1 MFNNWPCFEARFTWL
16 SYQYALTKQLSMLL
30 LGKAA
35 ERNFNG
41 FHDCAKS
48 AEVGY
53 ACISNKKVNFY

>member
-1 MFNNWPCFEARFTWL
+1 
-16 SYQYALTKQLSMLL
+16 MLL

-48 AEVGY
+48 AEVGD
-53 ACISNKKVNFY
+53 ACISNEKGTFTESGSDKHVGCLLRRLTAPSLAP

>member
-1 MFNNWPCFEARFTWL
+1 
-16 SYQYALTKQLSMLL
+16 MLL

-48 AEVGY
+48 AEVGD
-53 ACISNKKVNFY
+53 ACISNEKVDFY

>member
-1 MFNNWPCFEARFTWL
+1 
-16 SYQYALTKQLSMLL
+16 MLL

-48 AEVGY
+48 AEVGD
-53 ACISNKKVNFY
+53 ACISKQLSVISMDSMIVQSRLR